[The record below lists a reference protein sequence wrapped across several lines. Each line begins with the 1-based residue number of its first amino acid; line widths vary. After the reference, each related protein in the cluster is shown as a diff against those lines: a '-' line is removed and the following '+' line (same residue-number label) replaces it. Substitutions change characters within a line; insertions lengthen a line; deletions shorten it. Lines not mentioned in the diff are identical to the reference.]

1 MCVLL
6 YEDFFKGLEGYRLLP
21 FSNRIEFWCFWKKF
35 SLGPV
40 VSLSFIS
47 LSLSLLIWT
56 FEILDAEFHQSRSRP
71 DDSR

>member
-21 FSNRIEFWCFWKKF
+21 FSNRIEFWCFWKKIF
-35 SLGPV
+35 AWACRLPF
-40 VSLSFIS
+40 FIS